1 MKRLITLILILTISG
16 LAIAQSYKVHS
27 GGGLNLRESSG
38 KDGKIIST
46 LPNGTQ
52 VTVVDK
58 SDEKWWKVKYDGKTG
73 YVSSEFLR
81 ADNSKNSSSSNNN
94 NGINKTNSA
103 DQQRSGQSKTSSNSQ
118 PSSKSGN
125 SSNAG
130 KSTPYNWGLGF
141 RLGDPFG
148 ITLKKYLARNRAF
161 EINVGSTSYW
171 GYDYRDRFYHH
182 NKYKDYDYRGYH
194 NRGAVSIQFH
204 YLYHKN
210 ISGAE
215 GLQWYLGFGPQVR
228 IKRYDFQYRFKSF
241 YGPGPNDYNWLQ
253 ARDTANDLDL
263 GLDGII
269 GLEYK
274 FKGAPFSV
282 FGEANLFMEV
292 FDKPLFFKGQG
303 GLGARFNF

>member
-1 MKRLITLILILTISG
+1 MKYLLCLLIIITFSG
-16 LAIAQSYKVHS
+16 GIMAQSYKVQS
-27 GGGLNLRESSG
+27 TGGLNLRESSG

-46 LPNGTQ
+46 LPPGAQ
-52 VTVVDK
+52 VTVIDK
-58 SDEKWWKVKYDGKTG
+58 SNDKWWKVKFEGKTG

-81 ADNSKNSSSSNNN
+81 ADHNKSSGSNNQSSSN
-94 NGINKTNSA
+94 
-103 DQQRSGQSKTSSNSQ
+103 DQQKTEQPTTSSSRPVSGSGNSTKET
-118 PSSKSGN
+118 SSKS
-125 SSNAG
+125 
-130 KSTPYNWGLGF
+130 YNWGLGF

-148 ITLKKYLARNRAF
+148 ITLKRYLARNRAF
-161 EINVGSTSYW
+161 EINVGSTSHW
-171 GYDYRDRFYHH
+171 GYNYRNRFYHY
-182 NKYKDYDYRGYH
+182 NKYKDYDYRGYN

-210 ISGAE
+210 IKGAE

-228 IKRYDFQYRFKSF
+228 IKRHDFQYRFRSY

-253 ARDTANDLDL
+253 GRDTASDLDV

-282 FGEANLFMEV
+282 FGETNLFMEILDRP
-292 FDKPLFFKGQG
+292 FYFRGQG